1 MYFASCYYF
10 YVFLKVKLL
19 TLFYTGQNTRNA
31 DSLGLAVFLVFC
43 VIIPSLTL
51 LK

>member
-31 DSLGLAVFLVFC
+31 DSLGVSVFLVFC
-43 VIIPSLTL
+43 VIIR
-51 LK
+51 